1 MSRRKARELALQIL
15 FQEDLSGSDAR
26 DVLVSFW
33 KSRSEGEPKKYA
45 EELFKHAIENE
56 SLIEDLIRRF
66 TKHWRLERIAAV
78 DRNILRMAVAE
89 FLFTETPNVVV
100 IDEAIEIARKYGSE
114 KSPEFVNGIL
124 DSIRQEIER
133 SPNE

>member
-15 FQEDLSGSDAR
+15 FQEDLTGSDAQE
-26 DVLVSFW
+26 VEASFW
-33 KSRSEGEPKKYA
+33 QSRAGGSARQYA
-45 EELFKHAIENE
+45 EELFRHAIENGA
-56 SLIEDLIRRF
+56 LIEELIRRF

-78 DRNILRMAVAE
+78 DRNILRLAIAE
-89 FLFTETPNVVV
+89 FMFTETPNVVV

-124 DSIRQEIER
+124 DSIREEIER

>member
-15 FQEDLSGSDAR
+15 FQEDLTRSDSREVEA
-26 DVLVSFW
+26 SFW
-33 KSRSEGEPKKYA
+33 KSQSGGSAREYA
-45 EELFKHAIENE
+45 EELFRHAIENGA
-56 SLIEDLIRRF
+56 LIEDLIRRF

>member
-15 FQEDLSGSDAR
+15 FQEDLTDNEPAEVETLFWQSQPGTSGR
-26 DVLVSFW
+26 
-33 KSRSEGEPKKYA
+33 EYA
-45 EELFKHAIENE
+45 QELFRHATANE
-56 SLIEDLIRRF
+56 AVIEDLIRRF
-66 TKHWRLERIAAV
+66 TENWRLERIAAV

-100 IDEAIEIARKYGSE
+100 IDEEIEIARKYGSE
-114 KSPEFVNGIL
+114 KSPEFVNGVL
-124 DSIRQEIER
+124 DRIRQEIER